1 MKNKKSIL
9 ITLVSL
15 VFLTLACSL
24 GGVVD
29 EITGNDAPEAEEAAA
44 MPTSEISGVG
54 EVEVELTPTPKLK
67 DVKDDYL
74 DEFNVLTEDWSG
86 PIFLTSQAQPGKE
99 QSKISYE
106 DSKLVFGLYDMETY
120 VYQFNQRP
128 AEADVLL
135 ELKYQAGGA
144 HQNGIALVCRATT
157 DQTAWYEFRVSST
170 AQYAIYRYDAAL
182 RDDYKNPY
190 IELAKG
196 VSDAISPTR
205 DNIMRAMCNGTAL
218 VLEVNGEEIVTVQD
232 GTLTDGGLVGIGAM
246 SYDTMPVNIM
256 MDYFGLSKP

>member
-1 MKNKKSIL
+1 MKKKSIL
-9 ITLVSL
+9 ITLAAL
-15 VFLTLACSL
+15 VFLTLACTL
-24 GGVVD
+24 GGVAD
-29 EITGNDAPEAEEAAA
+29 AITGNDAPAAEEAAA

-54 EVEVELTPTPKLK
+54 AVEVELTPTPKLPQ
-67 DVKDDYL
+67 VKDDYL
-74 DEFNVLTEDWSG
+74 DEFNVLTEDWSA
-86 PIFLTSQAQPGKE
+86 PVFLTSQAQPGKG
-99 QSKISYE
+99 QSKIAYE
-106 DSKLVFGLYDMETY
+106 DGKLKFGLYDLETY

-128 AEADVLL
+128 AAADVLL

-144 HQNGIALVCRATT
+144 HQNGIALVCRAAA

-196 VSDAISPTR
+196 VSDAIYPTR
-205 DNIMRAMCNGTAL
+205 DNVMRAMCKGTTL
-218 VLEVNGEEIVTVQD
+218 MLEVNSKEIVTVQD
-232 GTLTDGGLVGIGAM
+232 GTLTEGGMVGVGAM

>member
-1 MKNKKSIL
+1 MKKK
-9 ITLVSL
+9 ITLVGL
-15 VFLTLACSL
+15 AALLILTMACSL

-29 EITGNDAPEAEEAAA
+29 EITGSGAPEAEEAAA

-54 EVEVELTPTPKLK
+54 EVEVELTPTPKLQE
-67 DVKDDYL
+67 VKDDYL

-106 DSKLVFGLYDMETY
+106 DGKLVFGLYDMETY

-128 AEADVLL
+128 ADADVLL
-135 ELKYQAGGA
+135 EMKYQAGGA
-144 HQNGIALVCRATT
+144 HENGIALICRAAA
-157 DQTAWYEFRVSST
+157 DQSAWYEFRISST

-205 DNIMRAMCNGTAL
+205 ENIMRAMCNGSAL
-218 VLEVNGEEIVTVQD
+218 VLEVNGEEVVSVQD
-232 GTLTDGGLVGIGAM
+232 GNLTEGGLVGVGAM
-246 SYDTMPVNIM
+246 SYNNLPVNIM

>member
-1 MKNKKSIL
+1 MNKKSIL

-24 GGVVD
+24 GGVAD
-29 EITGNDAPEAEEAAA
+29 AITGNDAPVAEEAAA

-67 DVKDDYL
+67 EVKDDYL
-74 DEFNVLTEDWSG
+74 DEFNVLTDDWSG
-86 PIFLTSQAQPGKE
+86 PIFLTTQAQPGKG
-99 QSKISYE
+99 QSKITYE
-106 DSKLVFGLYDMETY
+106 NSQLKFGLYDMETY

-144 HQNGIALVCRATT
+144 HENGIALICRANPE
-157 DQTAWYEFRVSST
+157 QTAWYEFRISST

-190 IELAKG
+190 IELTKG
-196 VSDAISPTR
+196 VSDAIHPTR

-218 VLEVNGEEIVTVQD
+218 VLEVNSQEIVTVQD
-232 GTLTDGGLVGIGAM
+232 GTLTEGGLVGIGAM
-246 SYDTMPVNIM
+246 SYNTMPVNIM